1 MDTLMQDLRYAARA
15 LRRAPGF
22 ALVAILT
29 LALGIG
35 ANTGIFSVVSGVLL
49 QPLPFRDPARLVVV
63 WGDHN
68 TIGHEVAS
76 LPDFQDWRTG
86 NTTFAGMTGVANA
99 GDNLVVPGAD
109 AVRLRSARVTANFFT
124 VLGVTPALGRAFLP
138 EEDTYGSHQVVVLSD
153 ALWRRQFG
161 ANPGIV
167 GQSIL
172 LNGTA
177 YRVVG
182 VAPPEMTQPQG
193 VDLWSPLA
201 FNPAERPPSRRGD
214 FLFVIGRLKDGVT
227 VAQAKTEMQSIMSR
241 LEREYP
247 GTNQGWSADV
257 VPLHDELVGPVRPA
271 LLIFAGAVG
280 LVLLIACA
288 NVANLMLARSAVRER
303 EVAVRLAMGA
313 PRSRIARQLLT
324 ESVLLALIGG
334 AAGVLLAVWF
344 VASLQT
350 MQLSQIPR
358 LEEVR
363 VNGVVLLFTLVVS
376 VLTGLL
382 FGLAPA
388 LRLTRP
394 ELQGALKEGGRGA
407 AGGTRTDRV
416 RGALVLSQVAMALLL
431 LVGAGLLVRSF
442 QHLLQVEPGF
452 RAENVLTFRLTLP
465 RTKYADPE
473 QTYATQRMLRE
484 RLAALPGV
492 RSVGMTSDLPMAD
505 GYGYLTFA
513 VQGQTQPDPGVVQ
526 DAVVIVAD
534 ADYFT
539 TMGIPLRRGQLFT
552 GREPFDTT
560 TVAVINEALARRFL
574 KGRDPIGARITL
586 GDGDAGPW
594 ATVVGVVADTRLESM
609 AKEPYQQIFFP
620 AQQLVQRGMSF
631 ALRTAGDP
639 AALAPAVRRAVA
651 DLDPTVP
658 VADLETMERR
668 VSSVMAKPRVNL
680 TLLGIFAA
688 VALLLASVGI
698 YGVVAYAVAQRTREL
713 GIRVALGASGRDVLR
728 LVLRQGMTPVVV
740 GLVLGLAVA
749 LLSTRVLTS
758 ILYGVRP
765 TDPLTLAAVTILL
778 GAIGFVASWL
788 PARRAMRVD
797 PMIALRA
804 E

>member
-1 MDTLMQDLRYAARA
+1 M
-15 LRRAPGF
+15 
-22 ALVAILT
+22 
-29 LALGIG
+29 
-35 ANTGIFSVVSGVLL
+35 VSGVLL
-49 QPLPFRDPARLVVV
+49 QPLPFREPDRLVVV
-63 WGDHN
+63 WGDHR

-76 LPDFQDWRTG
+76 LPDFQDWRTD
-86 NTTFAGMTGVANA
+86 NTTFAAMTAVANT
-99 GDNLVVPGAD
+99 GDNLVVPGTD
-109 AVRLRSARVTANFFT
+109 AVRLRSARVTADFFT

-138 EEDTYGSHQVVVLSD
+138 EEGAYGSHQVVVLSD

-161 ANPGIV
+161 ANPAIV
-167 GQSIL
+167 GQSIQ
-172 LNGTA
+172 LNGTP

-214 FLFVIGRLKDGVT
+214 FLFVIGRLKEGVT

-247 GTNQGWSADV
+247 ETNQGWSADV

-288 NVANLMLARSAVRER
+288 NVANLMLARAAVRER

-344 VASLQT
+344 VASLQA

-363 VNGVVLLFTLVVS
+363 VNGVVLLFTLAVS

-394 ELQGALKEGGRGA
+394 ELQGALKEGGRGT
-407 AGGTRTDRV
+407 AGGTRADRV

-442 QHLLQVEPGF
+442 QRLLQVEPGF
-452 RAENVLTFRLTLP
+452 RADNVLTFRLTLP
-465 RTKYADPE
+465 RTKYAEPE
-473 QTYATQRMLRE
+473 QTFAAQQMLRD

-505 GYGYLTFA
+505 GYGYLTFSIE
-513 VQGQTQPDPGVVQ
+513 GQAAPDPGVVQ

-534 ADYFT
+534 ADYFKT
-539 TMGIPLRRGQLFT
+539 LGIPLRRGQLFT
-552 GREPFDTT
+552 GREPFDTA
-560 TVAVINEALARRFL
+560 TVAVINETLAQRFF
-574 KGRDPIGARITL
+574 KGRDPIGGRITL
-586 GDGDAGPW
+586 ADANAGPW
-594 ATVVGVVADTRLESM
+594 ATVIGVVADTRLESM
-609 AKEPYQQIFFP
+609 SKEPYQQIFFP
-620 AQQLVQRGMSF
+620 AQQVVQRGMSF
-631 ALRTAGDP
+631 ALRTSGDP
-639 AALAPAVRRAVA
+639 SSLAPAVRRAVA
-651 DLDPTVP
+651 EVDPTVP
-658 VADLETMERR
+658 VAELETMQQR
-668 VSSVMAKPRVNL
+668 VSGVLAKPRVNL
-680 TLLGIFAA
+680 TLLTIFAA
-688 VALLLASVGI
+688 VALLLAAVGI

-713 GIRVALGASGRDVLR
+713 GIRVALGASARDVLR
-728 LVLRQGMTPVVV
+728 LVLRQGMTPVAI
-740 GLVLGLAVA
+740 GLVIGLGVA
-749 LLSTRVLTS
+749 LLSTRVMAS

-765 TDPLTLAAVTILL
+765 TDPATLAAVTLVL
-778 GAIGFVASWL
+778 GAIGFLASWL